1 LAGSIAGD
9 AEFGFRLRSDCWMR
23 DQVCKDGLM
32 GWWNGCLVMIHCNG
46 CRTMRAFL
54 HRGTKLRITTGK
66 PGATRH
72 AHHAMMLPIAKA
84 AGREIRSARATQ
96 SEERLDEGRAE
107 DGQQRD
113 GKDSPQHCH

>member
-1 LAGSIAGD
+1 MAGSIAGD
-9 AEFGFRLRSDCWMR
+9 AEFGFRLRSDCPMR

-32 GWWNGCLVMIHCNG
+32 GWWNGCSVMSYCNG

-54 HRGTKLRITTGK
+54 HRCPKLWTTAGK
-66 PGATRH
+66 PGAPRH

-84 AGREIRSARATQ
+84 AGRQVRPTRATQ
-96 SEERLDEGRAE
+96 CEERLDEGRAE

-113 GKDSPQHCH
+113 GKNSPQRSH